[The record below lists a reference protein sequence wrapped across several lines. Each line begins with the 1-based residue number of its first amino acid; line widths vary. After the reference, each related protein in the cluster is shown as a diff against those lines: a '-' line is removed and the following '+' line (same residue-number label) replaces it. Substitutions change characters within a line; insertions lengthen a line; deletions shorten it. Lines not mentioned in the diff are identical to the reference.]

1 MIEGS
6 PSIPWVKKPCDSVG
20 MRSLSPVDRR
30 SLKQALPRRKFTP
43 EEDMK
48 LRALVESIGTQS
60 WEDIARFI
68 PDRSARQ
75 CRDRYK
81 NYLLESL
88 VRDPWTPEEDA
99 LVVQKFHQ
107 IGPKWVEIGKMLSG
121 RSGNNVKNRWHKH
134 LCKRDEVGMVRV
146 HDEVLPKA
154 EKVVPAP
161 EKIVPFHEK
170 VVPIREKVVP
180 FREKVPQPGPVPAPV
195 PHGEWDWPHLFNTPE
210 NPFILERESSSGF
223 PLGDSLF

>member
-1 MIEGS
+1 MN
-6 PSIPWVKKPCDSVG
+6 
-20 MRSLSPVDRR
+20 SLSPIDRR
-30 SLKQALPRRKFTP
+30 SQKQTLPRRKFTP

-88 VRDPWTPEEDA
+88 VRDPWTPQEDA

-134 LCKRDEVGMVRV
+134 LCKLEESGMVRM
-146 HDEVLPKA
+146 HDEPRA
-154 EKVVPAP
+154 PAPEKVAPLPEKAIQAPERIAPVP

-170 VVPIREKVVP
+170 VVPIREKVAP
-180 FREKVPQPGPVPAPV
+180 LRDRVPQPTPAPAPV
-195 PHGEWDWPHLFNTPE
+195 PRAEWDWPHLFNTPE
-210 NPFILERESSSGF
+210 NPFILERESYSGF
-223 PLGDSLF
+223 SLGDPLF